1 MRTMRRVSL
10 LLAFSSGVHAYHQSE
25 FVELWEQVPQTC
37 INVRAGDTTRDSTAK
52 EMPSWSGYGDVSY
65 RCENDPYCE
74 GRFRVYESDF
84 GRHGWWGDEYDRSDW
99 AKMQAICAWFGGRK
113 SSSICTPTSAS
124 RSTTTT
130 TSSAASSAS
139 ELRRRNFL
147 PDPPTT
153 PLPLVRVRPTNRNL
167 PLPLPLPSRQR
178 PPAPSR
184 HSIG

>member
-10 LLAFSSGVHAYHQSE
+10 SLLAVSGVQAYHQSE
-25 FVELWEQVPQTC
+25 FEGLWEQVPQTC

-99 AKMQAICAWFGGRK
+99 AKMQAICAWFGD
-113 SSSICTPTSAS
+113 ICGGVQSTCCDEPDTVVNEGFANQTTLANCSLSLAS
-124 RSTTTT
+124 RS
-130 TSSAASSAS
+130 
-139 ELRRRNFL
+139 
-147 PDPPTT
+147 
-153 PLPLVRVRPTNRNL
+153 
-167 PLPLPLPSRQR
+167 
-178 PPAPSR
+178 
-184 HSIG
+184 